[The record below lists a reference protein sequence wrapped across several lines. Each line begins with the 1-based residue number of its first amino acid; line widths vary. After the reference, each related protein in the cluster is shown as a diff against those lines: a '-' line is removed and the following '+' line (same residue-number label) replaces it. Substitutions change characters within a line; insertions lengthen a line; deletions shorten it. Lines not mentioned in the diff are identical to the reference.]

1 MKKSNILDYLYGCR
15 WCSFK
20 EDIRKGAV
28 RDVVLDKLPFDDGQK
43 MFVLGEVWGKDDK
56 PRYFS
61 MPLARKG
68 AIPQE
73 GKFLVLNGEVYT
85 DALQEPD
92 FWQSWNKLIA
102 DNGGLVRF
110 NNGWTLEAVAF
121 SDENVVAEN
130 AYERSKPLGVE
141 QSNTTLNVGGKIAFK
156 LERMIEFAD
165 DINSEFEMNQKLM
178 REKCGVM
185 PKTYGGYIWRLPDG
199 KQASAG
205 IVQEF
210 VPNRGD
216 LWNYALAYLNERLQ
230 EGYLRQ
236 RPLIAEE
243 NQPFMRIIHNLS
255 LKTAEMGECLSRAD
269 SNPNF
274 MPEAV
279 DEKFIRGYGK
289 QMDVLLYQQQRT
301 IALKLDSLPEPTR
314 SQAAELLENWD
325 ELTGDFVG
333 QRMAQIRNAEDKGTI
348 NRVHGDFHLGQVM
361 VTKDEDLRFIDF
373 AGEPDLLMA
382 ERKQKYISVRDV
394 AGMYRSI
401 KGYLGAVAVED
412 FAASAPSA
420 DVARERKAWAEKAIK
435 PLIDSASRAFLGDK
449 KLNDPWLSLEIL
461 RKNLYEVNYE
471 VNNRPEMAYVPISGL
486 SELLLQPAD
495 TNMNVRGKV
504 DDNSH
509 AI

>member
-1 MKKSNILDYLYGCR
+1 MKTSNILNYLYDCR

-20 EDIRKGAV
+20 EDIRNGAV
-28 RDVVLDKLPFDDGQK
+28 RNVVLEKLPFDDGQK
-43 MFVLGEVWGKDDK
+43 LFVLGEVWGAEDK

-61 MPLARKG
+61 MPLVRKG
-68 AIPQE
+68 AIPQD
-73 GKFLVLNGEVYT
+73 GRFVVLNGAVYT

-92 FWQSWNKLIA
+92 FWQSWNRLLA
-102 DNGGLVRF
+102 DNGGMVRF
-110 NNGWTLEAVAF
+110 NNGWTLEAVSF

-130 AYERSKPLGVE
+130 AAERSKPLGVE

-165 DINSEFEMNQKLM
+165 DVNSEFEMNQKLM

-185 PKTYGGYIWRLPDG
+185 PKTYGGYVWRMPNG

-205 IVQEF
+205 IAQEF

-216 LWNYALAYLNERLQ
+216 LWNYALAYLGERLQ
-230 EGYLRQ
+230 DGYLRQ
-236 RPLIAEE
+236 RPLTAAE
-243 NQPFMRIIHNLS
+243 NQPFMRIIRNLS
-255 LKTAEMGECLSRAD
+255 LKTTEMGECLSRAD

-279 DEKFIRGYGK
+279 DERFIRGYGK
-289 QMDVLLYQQQRT
+289 QMDVLLYQTQRA
-301 IALKLDSLPEPTR
+301 IALNLDRLPEPAR
-314 SQAAELLENWD
+314 SQSAELLKNWD

-333 QRMAQIRNAEDKGTI
+333 RRMAQIRNADDKGTI

-373 AGEPDLLMA
+373 AGEPELPMA
-382 ERKQKYISVRDV
+382 QRKQKHIYVRDV
-394 AGMYRSI
+394 AGMYRSL
-401 KGYLGAVAVED
+401 KGYLGAVAVEN

-420 DVARERKAWAEKAIK
+420 VVASERKAWAQKAIK
-435 PLIDSASRAFLGDK
+435 PLIDSASRAFLGERK
-449 KLNDPWLSLEIL
+449 VNDPWLSLEIL

-471 VNNRPEMAYVPISGL
+471 VNNRPAMAYVPISGL
-486 SELLLQPAD
+486 SDLLLPPSAA
-495 TNMNVRGKV
+495 NMNVRGMV
-504 DDNSH
+504 DDSR
-509 AI
+509 AM